1 MPQRSNVF
9 QRLVATIQSH
19 MDPGATVTESALLRD
34 LVTGAQRE
42 VDVVVSGQVA
52 RHPVEIAIECRDRGR
67 RSDVTWVEEMHAKH
81 SRLPT
86 NVLVLASHSE
96 FTREACRVAELYG
109 IRRIVLDDIDRAAPE
124 RLFPDVQSL
133 WGKAWEVSIDRVS
146 ITVEATSEVPAEQ
159 IRAVPDNVLFLDDG
173 TEIGHASQL
182 ANALARSE
190 PFIQKM
196 WRDATPE
203 HKVVE
208 FSWEPVV
215 DRRVCLQKTEPLM
228 LRRIERFHV
237 VASCRVT
244 VNEFPLRH
252 GRYGSVR
259 VAWGE
264 GEMLGKPTLLVATDD
279 LLGTSKI
286 SLKILGS
293 DTPR

>member
-34 LVTGAQRE
+34 LATGTQRE

-67 RSDVTWVEEMHAKH
+67 RSDVTWVDEMHAKH

-96 FTREACRVAELYG
+96 FTREACRAADLYG
-109 IRRIVLDDIDRAAPE
+109 IRRIVLDDIDSAAPE

-133 WGKAWEVSIDRVS
+133 WGKAWEVRIDLVS
-146 ITVEATSEVPAEQ
+146 ITVEATPEIRSER
-159 IRAVPDNVLFLDDG
+159 IRAVPDTLLFFDDG
-173 TEIGHASQL
+173 TEIGQASQL

-196 WRDATPE
+196 FKDAVPE
-203 HKVVE
+203 HKIVE

-215 DRRVCLQKTEPLM
+215 GERRVCLQKPSHGCFGGLSSSM
-228 LRRIERFHV
+228 WWPVAQSLSMNFHYDTDT
-237 VASCRVT
+237 T
-244 VNEFPLRH
+244 VPF
-252 GRYGSVR
+252 G
-259 VAWGE
+259 
-264 GEMLGKPTLLVATDD
+264 
-279 LLGTSKI
+279 
-286 SLKILGS
+286 
-293 DTPR
+293 